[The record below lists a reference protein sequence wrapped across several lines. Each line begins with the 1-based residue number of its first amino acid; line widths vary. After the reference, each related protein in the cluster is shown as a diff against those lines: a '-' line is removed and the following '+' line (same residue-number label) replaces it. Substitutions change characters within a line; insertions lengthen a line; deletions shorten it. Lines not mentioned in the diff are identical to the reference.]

1 MRLSTCGQGGVAMVR
16 CIQGLR
22 RGDVD
27 GLQCCQLF
35 GAGERAR
42 WPGIS
47 AVVDWMLDAGGGI
60 GCAGCD
66 RWAAVRRL
74 ALRGVVGLVGQGS
87 GFDDVGSDV
96 AEFAVQGLAG
106 GA

>member
-1 MRLSTCGQGGVAMVR
+1 MVR
-16 CIQGLR
+16 VFQGLR

-27 GLQCCQLF
+27 GFAVLPALW
-35 GAGERAR
+35 AGERAR

-74 ALRGVVGLVGQGS
+74 ALRGVGGLVGQGS